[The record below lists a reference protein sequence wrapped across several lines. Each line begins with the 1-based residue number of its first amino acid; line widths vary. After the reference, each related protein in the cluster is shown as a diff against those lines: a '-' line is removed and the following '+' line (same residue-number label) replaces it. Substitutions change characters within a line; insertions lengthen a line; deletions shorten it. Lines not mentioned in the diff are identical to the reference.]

1 MPGQNGLLICYLS
14 TRLGPAYRQREQAT
28 GKSVSAYRDKK
39 LAAGKS
45 VMKLALVTAP
55 ADAGV
60 KWTVSLLLW
69 RAAMAK
75 AQMER
80 ANRGKIC
87 DKAED
92 YRGGHGYGLR

>member
-14 TRLGPAYRQREQAT
+14 TRLGPAYRQREQA
-28 GKSVSAYRDKK
+28 
-39 LAAGKS
+39 AGKS

-55 ADAGV
+55 ADAGI

-69 RAAMAK
+69 RADMVK
-75 AQMER
+75 AQMESE
-80 ANRGKIC
+80 NRRKIC

-92 YRGGHGYGLR
+92 YHRSHGYGLR

>member
-1 MPGQNGLLICYLS
+1 
-14 TRLGPAYRQREQAT
+14 
-28 GKSVSAYRDKK
+28 
-39 LAAGKS
+39 
-45 VMKLALVTAP
+45 MKLVLVTAP
-55 ADAGV
+55 ADAGI
-60 KWTVSLLLW
+60 KWPVSLLLW

-92 YRGGHGYGLR
+92 YHRSHGYGLR